1 MIYLSFSAG
10 AVESTSKV
18 KNGVSST
25 APSSSSS
32 FASTSSSIPGSK
44 IPTRSNVEEDQVD
57 VILQKMDGTVK
68 RKRDPKKYISL
79 FHRKFIVYF
88 YYVFQNKDSM
98 WCTCIVFDTC
108 INYDCTQIMQQY
120 FMKCNFFLYCSCL
133 HGDNSSC
140 IHCLPLEPYDAAY
153 LKDLNVKHMSF
164 HAYLRKLSS
173 GLDGGK
179 YANLENISCRIKPG
193 CTGHPPW
200 PKGVCSKCQ
209 PKAITLN
216 SQVKNLL

>member
-1 MIYLSFSAG
+1 MYCSRDKTQEIISSKSKTVGSYGLKHGDMIYLSPSAG

-79 FHRKFIVYF
+79 FHRKFILYF
-88 YYVFQNKDSM
+88 YNVFQNKDSM
-98 WCTCIVFDTC
+98 
-108 INYDCTQIMQQY
+108 
-120 FMKCNFFLYCSCL
+120 
-133 HGDNSSC
+133 
-140 IHCLPLEPYDAAY
+140 
-153 LKDLNVKHMSF
+153 
-164 HAYLRKLSS
+164 
-173 GLDGGK
+173 
-179 YANLENISCRIKPG
+179 
-193 CTGHPPW
+193 
-200 PKGVCSKCQ
+200 
-209 PKAITLN
+209 
-216 SQVKNLL
+216 